1 MKFLLFDENAISTYV
16 SESHLQILE
25 YQDVLTIKKN
35 LSGQLSSEI
44 FHNTTI
50 EYVKDGILFVG
61 RKKNQSEKAAAQ
73 TAAGDDQA
81 LGQAEHTP
89 SSAGVSAV

>member
-16 SESHLQILE
+16 SECHLQSVE
-25 YQDVLTIKKN
+25 YQEGLTFTKH

-44 FHNTTI
+44 FHNTKI

-61 RKKNQSEKAAAQ
+61 RKKNQSEK
-73 TAAGDDQA
+73 TDIDKHIFCVD
-81 LGQAEHTP
+81 LTTCNLLCE
-89 SSAGVSAV
+89 